1 MGALDFPDLVIPAH
15 AGIQVLE
22 LITELWVFWDN
33 QLVRSIPDINPARLD
48 SRFQLS
54 LSSTPASSS

>member
-48 SRFQLS
+48 S
-54 LSSTPASSS
+54 AI